1 MAMRRPEPRSGGRG
15 EVGEELNGRVKQL
28 GGERHIFD
36 RGREERR
43 KGPWERNLRTDSFLI
58 NTALGPI

>member
-28 GGERHIFD
+28 GGGAAYIR
-36 RGREERR
+36 
-43 KGPWERNLRTDSFLI
+43 PWEGRDKKG
-58 NTALGPI
+58 ALGKELEN